1 MMPLATRRGKRDA
14 ALTLLIPCPRLMSDT
29 MTACPRCGH
38 TARTGARFC
47 SSCGAPLVAAP
58 DLARFRTPDAYTP
71 PHLAERIRDSR
82 ARLTG
87 ERKQV
92 TVLFSDVQGSM
103 ELLAERDPE
112 EAGRILD
119 QVLEQMMEAV
129 HRYEGTVNQVM
140 GDGIM
145 ALFGAPLAHED
156 HAVRACYAALRMQ
169 ERIAAFG
176 ERMRRLAGVPIQIRV
191 GLNSGEVMVRSI
203 ENDLSMTYTAVG
215 PTVHLA
221 ARMEQMARP
230 GAILATGDTVALAE
244 GRVTTRAL
252 GPVPVKGLHTPV
264 QIHEVTG
271 AATAQSRAQA
281 LAARGLTPFVGREA
295 ELERLLAVAESAGR
309 DGEAGR
315 IVSVVGEAGVGKSR
329 LVGEFAR
336 RARERGC
343 LVLEA
348 AALSYGRAVGHRPGM
363 EIQRRF
369 FGIEPGDDAAA
380 VRAKLARGVHEL
392 DPALEEV
399 IPALEWFHG
408 VSLPGS
414 PFLALDPAARRVRA
428 MELLVRLIARIARRQ
443 PFVMVLEDLQWMDWE
458 GREALD
464 YLAHH
469 VPSATMLI
477 ATYRPED
484 DDGWSRRR
492 GYTRLRLEPLRPAGA
507 SVLLGEL
514 LGHTE
519 ETAAIRRLVGERARG
534 NPLFLEESVRS
545 LVDAGVL
552 AGSPGAYRVTREAAT
567 LEVPASVRAVLAAR
581 IDRLPPEDKRLL
593 QAAAV
598 IGEEVPAP
606 LLEAVADAPADDVRE
621 GLARLRRAE
630 LLTEATMFPDPVHAF
645 RHSLIHDVA
654 YESLLHESRRAL
666 HARIARTMEGL
677 YAERGAP
684 IERLAHH
691 AFAGALW
698 ADAARY
704 CREAGLRALGRL
716 ACREAV
722 EFLHRAMEA
731 ISHLPE
737 SMETRTLAVDVGF
750 DLEAALVPLGA
761 HKESMSVLRSAES
774 LARDLGDER
783 RLARALAHRSTM
795 HWEVGESDA
804 AVETGA
810 RAVAIAERVEDV
822 GLQIVG
828 NFSLGGAVRT
838 LGDYPRAN
846 VHLRRSLAL
855 IPPDR
860 SDDTFGLP
868 GLPAVLA
875 RSHLGWS
882 LAELGEFDDA
892 IAVTEEAIRLAETA
906 GHGYSLAYAL
916 LGLGGVLLR
925 RGPMREAVPVVE
937 RGIALCA
944 DVPVLFPPFAGDLAI
959 MRAVDGRVAE
969 ALELATQAVGRGEHM
984 GRLGRLSLIITHLG
998 EVLVIAGRAGEAL
1011 TPARRALA
1019 MAREHKE
1026 RGNEAYALRLMSL
1039 AVGESA
1045 KPDLAAAR
1053 GHAEEALALAQ
1064 ELGMRPLVARGHL
1077 GLSRLARR
1085 AGDADAAAR
1094 HRDTAAR
1101 LLRELGMTYW
1111 IERLDRDRVGPGAKA

>member
-1 MMPLATRRGKRDA
+1 MP
-14 ALTLLIPCPRLMSDT
+14 
-29 MTACPRCGH
+29 ACPRCGH
-38 TARTGARFC
+38 PARTGARFC

-58 DLARFRTPDAYTP
+58 DPARFAAPAAYTP
-71 PHLAERIRDSR
+71 PHLAARIRDQG
-82 ARLTG
+82 ARLSG

-92 TVLFSDVQGSM
+92 TVLFADVQGSM

-169 ERIAAFG
+169 ERITAFG

-230 GAILATGDTVALAE
+230 GATLATGDTVALAA
-244 GRVTTRAL
+244 GRVATRAL
-252 GPVPVKGLHTPV
+252 GPVPVKGLHAPV
-264 QIHEVTG
+264 EMHEVTG
-271 AATAQSRAQA
+271 AATAQSRAQM

-295 ELERLLAVAESAGR
+295 ELERLLAIVESAEQGP
-309 DGEAGR
+309 GR

-329 LVGEFAR
+329 LAAEVAR
-336 RARERGC
+336 RARERGD

-348 AALSYGRAVGHRPGM
+348 AALSYGRAVGHRPGI

-369 FGIEPGDDAAA
+369 FRIEPGDDPAA
-380 VRAKLARGVHEL
+380 VRAKLAVGVRDL
-392 DPALEEV
+392 DPALEDV

-414 PFLALDPAARRVRA
+414 PFLALDAGARRVRA
-428 MELLVRLIARIARRQ
+428 MELLVRLIEGIARRQ
-443 PFVMVLEDLQWMDWE
+443 PFVMILEDLQWMDWE

-464 YLAHH
+464 YIVRNL
-469 VPSATMLI
+469 PPRTMVL
-477 ATYRPED
+477 ATYRPEH

-507 SVLLGEL
+507 DVLLGEL

-519 ETAAIRRLVGERARG
+519 ETAAIRRIVGERARG
-534 NPLFLEESVRS
+534 NPLFLEESIHS

-552 AGSPGAYRVTREAAT
+552 SGSPGAYRVMREVGT

-581 IDRLPPEDKRLL
+581 IDRLPAEEKRLL

-606 LLEAVADAPADDVRE
+606 LLEAVADAPVEAVRE
-621 GLARLRRAE
+621 ALARLRDAE
-630 LLTEATMFPDPVHAF
+630 LLTETAMFPDPVHAF

-654 YESLLHESRRAL
+654 YESLLHDRRRAL
-666 HARIARTMEGL
+666 HARIARAMESR
-677 YAERGAP
+677 ADAHVAP

-698 ADAARY
+698 EEAARY
-704 CREAGLRALGRL
+704 GREAGLRALGRL

-722 EFLHRAMEA
+722 EFLHRALEA
-731 ISHLPE
+731 ISHIPASQE
-737 SMETRTLAVDVGF
+737 MRTLAVDVGF
-750 DLEAALVPLGA
+750 DLQAGLIPLGSHA
-761 HKESMSVLRSAES
+761 EALSVLRSAEA
-774 LARDLGDER
+774 LAQDLSDER
-783 RLARALAHRSTM
+783 RLARALAYRSTM
-795 HWEVGESDA
+795 HWEMGDSDA
-804 AVETGA
+804 AVEAGG
-810 RAVAIAERVEDV
+810 RAVAIAERLQDV
-822 GLQIVG
+822 ALQVVG
-828 NFSLGGAVRT
+828 NFGLGGAVRT

-855 IPPDR
+855 LAAERPDE
-860 SDDTFGLP
+860 TFGLP
-868 GLPAVLA
+868 GLAGVLSRA
-875 RSHLGWS
+875 HLGWS
-882 LAELGEFDDA
+882 LAELGEFEDA
-892 IAVTEEAIRLAETA
+892 ITVTEEGIRLAEKA

-925 RGPMREAVPVVE
+925 RGATREALPVLE

-944 DVPVLFPPFAGDLAI
+944 DAPVLFPPLAGDLAI
-959 MRAVDGRVAE
+959 IRALDGRLTE
-969 ALELATQAVGRGEHM
+969 AADLATQAVGRGEHM
-984 GRLGRLSLIITHLG
+984 GRLGRLSLIIVHLG
-998 EVLVIAGRAGEAL
+998 EVLIIGGRAAEAL
-1011 TPARRALA
+1011 GPARRALA

-1026 RGNEAYALRLMSL
+1026 RGNEAYALRLLSL
-1039 AVGESA
+1039 AVAEGPKA
-1045 KPDLAAAR
+1045 DLATAR
-1053 GHAEEALALAQ
+1053 GHAEEGLALA
-1064 ELGMRPLVARGHL
+1064 ETLGMRPLVARGHL

-1085 AGDADAAAR
+1085 AGDAAGAAR
-1094 HRDTAAR
+1094 HLEVAAR
-1101 LLRELGMTYW
+1101 MLRELGMTYW
-1111 IERLDRDRVGPGAKA
+1111 LTRLDRDRVGPGGPDATRTGGSGRGPRA